1 MSKVINPSDLQGRSL
16 PELRAL
22 FRNAQQELVR
32 SERGSRERRAALA
45 NVEAISLA
53 MARGLCP

>member
-22 FRNAQQELVR
+22 FREAQQELVQ
-32 SERGSRERRAALA
+32 SDRGSQERRAALA

-53 MARGLCP
+53 MVRRLSP